1 MKTKRFLIFLNY
13 FLKIIMI
20 IMFLGVA
27 FGVYITLFEIDG
39 YNLSGVV
46 EVSKEKRDLLRS
58 SEEVQLQL
66 NYPEDSGSYLEIS
79 KLNLHL
85 PLNSLG
91 HRILLVLTII
101 NYAGIVFWGLF
112 HLRNLIK
119 SAINGSPFTKENV
132 VRFYIFSIL
141 MVSVPVIE
149 FVFKLIVKNILTSRF
164 EFIGLNI
171 LLDIEYES
179 WLLMGVLFYVIG
191 RILDQGIRLQEDQA
205 LTI

>member
-1 MKTKRFLIFLNY
+1 MKTKRFLIFLNH

-46 EVSKEKRDLLRS
+46 EVSKDKRDLLRS

-91 HRILLVLTII
+91 HRILLVLT
-101 NYAGIVFWGLF
+101 NSKSTSEMPKLCFWESS
-112 HLRNLIK
+112 RI
-119 SAINGSPFTKENV
+119 TKE
-132 VRFYIFSIL
+132 RPIS
-141 MVSVPVIE
+141 P
-149 FVFKLIVKNILTSRF
+149 KLN
-164 EFIGLNI
+164 
-171 LLDIEYES
+171 
-179 WLLMGVLFYVIG
+179 
-191 RILDQGIRLQEDQA
+191 
-205 LTI
+205 